1 MAVKANRQRGRPHRA
16 DREAGS
22 SRNELVDAAVEVF
35 VERGYAAA
43 TVEEVIRRAGLSKG
57 TFYFNFAGKEDLFFA
72 VVDEHLSRPSRD
84 LMALTANAPG
94 DTPTASTVSA
104 GLFDLLRRERSMLL
118 LLQEYW
124 ALAARDARLA
134 AQYRAWQESVRD
146 VLAEAL
152 RERHRNTGVRLS
164 VDAERLAQAFVAL
177 ALGLALQSVVDPDA
191 VDEASFSEV
200 LDLVYDGLRLRAG
213 LSGP

>member
-1 MAVKANRQRGRPHRA
+1 
-16 DREAGS
+16 
-22 SRNELVDAAVEVF
+22 
-35 VERGYAAA
+35 
-43 TVEEVIRRAGLSKG
+43 
-57 TFYFNFAGKEDLFFA
+57 
-72 VVDEHLSRPSRD
+72 
-84 LMALTANAPG
+84 
-94 DTPTASTVSA
+94 
-104 GLFDLLRRERSMLL
+104 MLL